1 MAIKAT
7 KHIHMKNI
15 LLSISASFMVQIAI
29 AQTPANDSNV
39 VVNSE
44 TKPVVRTAKADSA
57 LIQLN
62 NSLTKLGVSIEKLF
76 HEAGLDLERGVDKL
90 DKNLKDENLFTNLGK
105 AIDNAAKSLE
115 KATERLQRKIDDSA
129 SKKRITNEEG
139 TK

>member
-1 MAIKAT
+1 
-7 KHIHMKNI
+7 MKNI
-15 LLSISASFMVQIAI
+15 LLSIFALFIVNSAF

-39 VVNSE
+39 VVKSE
-44 TKPVVRTAKADSA
+44 SKPVIRTAKADSA

-76 HEAGLDLERGVDKL
+76 KEAGLDLEKGVDKL

-115 KATERLQRKIDDSA
+115 KATEKLQRKIDDSA
-129 SKKRITNEEG
+129 SKKKSTSNENA
-139 TK
+139 K

>member
-1 MAIKAT
+1 
-7 KHIHMKNI
+7 MKNI
-15 LLSISASFMVQIAI
+15 LLSIFALFIVNSAF
-29 AQTPANDSNV
+29 AQTPTNDSNIV
-39 VVNSE
+39 VKSE
-44 TKPVVRTAKADSA
+44 SKPVIRTAKADSA

-76 HEAGLDLERGVDKL
+76 KEAGLDLEEGVDKL

-115 KATERLQRKIDDSA
+115 KATEKLQRKIDDSV
-129 SKKRITNEEG
+129 SKKRSASEG